1 MDRWQVARKAFD
13 LDCRKLPSATLSER
27 RGPDVAGEHIRVA
40 MHAEG
45 HLLLWIHGVV
55 PGTSGKLNDPTPD
68 PVRDADARQAC
79 AARVEDANNVSVRD
93 AAGCRVVRVH
103 TSNLASAMLGLG
115 AVPSEIQLTMKARG
129 RLIGD
134 EHKRR
139 IR

>member
-1 MDRWQVARKAFD
+1 MDRWQVARKAFN

-27 RGPDVAGEHIRVA
+27 RGPDVTGEHIRVT
-40 MHAEG
+40 MHTEG
-45 HLLLWIHGVV
+45 LLLLRIHRVV
-55 PGTSGKLNDPTPD
+55 PGTGGKLNDPTPD
-68 PVRDADARQAC
+68 SIRDSDASQAC
-79 AARVEDANNVSVRD
+79 AARIEDANNVFVRD

-115 AVPSEIQLTMKARG
+115 AVPSKIQLTMKACG
-129 RLIGD
+129 RLISD